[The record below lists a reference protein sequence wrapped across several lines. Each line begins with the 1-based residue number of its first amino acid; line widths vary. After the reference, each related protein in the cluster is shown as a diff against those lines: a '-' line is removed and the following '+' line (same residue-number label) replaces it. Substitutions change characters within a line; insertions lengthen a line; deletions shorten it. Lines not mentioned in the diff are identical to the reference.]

1 MYLFLFQEEVM
12 TGASIPDWCFC
23 GHFLDTI
30 KHQHYYYSGISWS
43 GNFEIAQVIMIF
55 LQKSGNV
62 MMKGHWSYNYSS
74 ILYYCCHYWYIHTCC
89 TLLAVKHTYV
99 HILSFGYYHFNF
111 KLLGEKKR
119 RNWKENFYDYY
130 LYKFCVESI

>member
-1 MYLFLFQEEVM
+1 VYLFLFQEEVM

-55 LQKSGNV
+55 WQKSGNV
-62 MMKGHWSYNYSS
+62 MMKVHWSYNYSLLVTNGYDS
-74 ILYYCCHYWYIHTCC
+74 FFHFVLLLPLLIYTHMLYLI
-89 TLLAVKHTYV
+89 
-99 HILSFGYYHFNF
+99 S
-111 KLLGEKKR
+111 
-119 RNWKENFYDYY
+119 
-130 LYKFCVESI
+130 S